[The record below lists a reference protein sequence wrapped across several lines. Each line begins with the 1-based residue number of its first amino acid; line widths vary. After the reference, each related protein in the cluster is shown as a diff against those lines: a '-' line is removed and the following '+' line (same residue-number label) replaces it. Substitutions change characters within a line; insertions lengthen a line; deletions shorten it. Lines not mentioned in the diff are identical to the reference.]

1 MGSFYFL
8 TPPAKAQRERG
19 CVRGDRARGQ
29 GQAGPP
35 GLRGQPSAARKAPP
49 SPGGRDVLSPH
60 WAPAAVC
67 KQCLGGEHPTLPV
80 AKALEGAVI
89 RVMAVITG
97 LWGTRF

>member
-1 MGSFYFL
+1 M
-8 TPPAKAQRERG
+8 TARVA
-19 CVRGDRARGQ
+19 RARRVP
-29 GQAGPP
+29 QAFRANPQLLGKP
-35 GLRGQPSAARKAPP
+35 LP
-49 SPGGRDVLSPH
+49 SPGGRDILSPH